1 MLKNIGRNN
10 KNEIVLSESEISNF
24 HAQLISD
31 DDNNIFINDLNS
43 ENGTF
48 VNGNSISQSTQ
59 LNKGDMVKLSG
70 VPFQWETH
78 VTYSTS
84 SAGAGH
90 NQVPPSKKK
99 LEPEVPKPKNTPPIS
114 VASEPAQKKRRFR
127 LLKTLL
133 TFFTVVV
140 VVGFILF
147 QFMDNDTKRA
157 FFQALGLENS
167 EFVKSTAMSSYIE
180 IEPNATRNLLNTKW
194 VIAGTIWNKHSSKVI
209 NTIRIR
215 VTFSD
220 GSEVITINK
229 TLNPDPNRKKIFRK
243 TIRGHKHQNVEQIE
257 VIDAY

>member
-90 NQVPPSKKK
+90 NQVPPSNVFNKEDEDLNDFLVEAMEEPIPEKKIK
-99 LEPEVPKPKNTPPIS
+99 KETTMNVNVNTNDSSNNAKCQKCGSTSIHAAKNGFS
-114 VASEPAQKKRRFR
+114 GGKACCGA
-127 LLKTLL
+127 LL
-133 TFFTVVV
+133 
-140 VVGFILF
+140 VGP
-147 QFMDNDTKRA
+147 
-157 FFQALGLENS
+157 LGLLCGTN
-167 EFVKSTAMSSYIE
+167 K
-180 IEPNATRNLLNTKW
+180 RN
-194 VIAGTIWNKHSSKVI
+194 KVI
-209 NTIRIR
+209 
-215 VTFSD
+215 VTC
-220 GSEVITINK
+220 
-229 TLNPDPNRKKIFRK
+229 LNCK
-243 TIRGHKHQNVEQIE
+243 HKW
-257 VIDAY
+257 